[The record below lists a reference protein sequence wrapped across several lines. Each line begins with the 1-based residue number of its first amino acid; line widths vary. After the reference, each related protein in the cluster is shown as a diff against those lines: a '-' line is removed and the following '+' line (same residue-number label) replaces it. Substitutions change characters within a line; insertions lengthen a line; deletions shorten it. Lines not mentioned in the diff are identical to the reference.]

1 MFLLKSVYRSEDAPV
16 VHVAQV
22 RYRCH
27 TWFLTFFL
35 LHISSINK
43 HRHWCLQNM
52 CPDVLFSHPYCRH
65 TCPSLSINSTNLPPL
80 LLSSLPFIL
89 LTVAW
94 MTFFKWILPH
104 SILLLIDITCSLF
117 EVLGGPIW
125 PDLSPCPHHLMPLSL
140 PASMLQRHQPPFKF
154 FNHLVLFQIRA
165 THLFFPLPK
174 MASFPQPPSALPLQ
188 ARCPRDLSAMMGIV

>member
-1 MFLLKSVYRSEDAPV
+1 MFLLKSVYCSEDAPI

-22 RYRCH
+22 RNRCH

-43 HRHWCLQNM
+43 HCHWYVQNT
-52 CPDVLFSHPYCRH
+52 CPDVLFSHPYCH
-65 TCPSLSINSTNLPPL
+65 HSCSSLPTNLTNLPPL

-94 MTFFKWILPH
+94 MTLPH
-104 SILLLIDITCSLF
+104 SILLLIDIACSLF
-117 EVLGGPIW
+117 EALGGPVW

-154 FNHLVLFQIRA
+154 FNHLMLFQIRA

-174 MASFPQPPSALPLQ
+174 MASFAQPPSALPLQ